1 MPLVRLAESIDTVS
15 MESTANLTG
24 QLLIA
29 MPAMQDPNF
38 QRTVTYICEHSEH
51 GALGI
56 VINRP
61 MNMDMSE
68 VLEQLALDTGNSRVA
83 STPILQGGPVEIQ
96 RGFVIH
102 QSPHEWDSTVAVS
115 DNIFVTTSQDIL
127 GAMAAGKGPERAL
140 LALGYAGWGAGQ
152 LEEELVANAWLS
164 VPASPEIIFDAPFED
179 RWRMAAQLLGVDIA
193 TLSSDAGH
201 A

>member
-1 MPLVRLAESIDTVS
+1 MDD
-15 MESTANLTG
+15 TANLTG

-29 MPAMQDPNF
+29 MPAMLDPNF
-38 QRTVTYICEHSEH
+38 HRTVTYICEHSDQ

-61 MNMDMSE
+61 MDMAMGE
-68 VLEQLALDTGNSRVA
+68 VLAQLSLNNPEPSVA
-83 STPILQGGPVEIQ
+83 STPILQGGPVELQ

-102 QSPHEWDSTVAVS
+102 QSPKDWDSTVAVA
-115 DNIFVTTSQDIL
+115 DNIFITTSQDIL
-127 GAMAAGKGPERAL
+127 GAIADGTGPEHAL

-152 LEEELVANAWLS
+152 LEDELVANAWLS
-164 VPASPEIIFDAPFED
+164 VEATPEIIFEAPFEE
-179 RWRMAAQLLGVDIA
+179 RWQQAATLLGVDIA
-193 TLSSDAGH
+193 TLSSEAGH

>member
-1 MPLVRLAESIDTVS
+1 MDDTS
-15 MESTANLTG
+15 NLTG

-29 MPAMQDPNF
+29 MPAMLDPNF
-38 QRTVTYICEHSEH
+38 HRTVTYICEHSDQ

-61 MNMDMSE
+61 MDMEMGE
-68 VLEQLALDTGNSRVA
+68 VFAQLSLTNPDPSVA
-83 STPILQGGPVEIQ
+83 STPILQGGPVELQ

-102 QSPHEWDSTVAVS
+102 QSPEDWDSTVAVA

-127 GAMAAGKGPERAL
+127 GAIADGNGPEHAL

-152 LEEELVANAWLS
+152 LEDELVANSWLS
-164 VPASPEIIFDAPFED
+164 VPATPEIIFEAPFEE
-179 RWRMAAQLLGVDIA
+179 RWQKAATLLGVDIV
-193 TLSSDAGH
+193 TLSSEAGH

>member
-1 MPLVRLAESIDTVS
+1 MDD
-15 MESTANLTG
+15 TANLTG

-29 MPAMQDPNF
+29 MPAMLDPNF
-38 QRTVTYICEHSEH
+38 HRTVTYICEHSDQ

-61 MNMDMSE
+61 MDMEMGE
-68 VLEQLALDTGNSRVA
+68 VFAQLSLTNPDPSVA
-83 STPILQGGPVEIQ
+83 STPILQGGPVELQ

-102 QSPHEWDSTVAVS
+102 QSPEDWDSTVAVA

-127 GAMAAGKGPERAL
+127 GAIADGNGPEHAL

-152 LEEELVANAWLS
+152 QEDELVANSWLS
-164 VPASPEIIFDAPFED
+164 VPATPEIIFEAPFEE
-179 RWRMAAQLLGVDIA
+179 RWQKAATLLGVDIV
-193 TLSSDAGH
+193 TLSSEAGH